1 MSSLAEAS
9 QRRRQNLNPLAT
21 QLGPPPPQFQAPN
34 SAVTLSSPFHHQTTP
49 YTPASSGV
57 RQQQYNPQQWGGGGG
72 GQQQQTGYSPDNGRY
87 SPSPSDVVMQVQEPS
102 RQRGSMDI
110 NRDQPSSSR
119 PRGSMDIRDRD
130 QPSSS
135 HRPPPLNLEQAT
147 EAFPAIVAEQRP
159 PASRR
164 AVSASAI
171 GTPSGPSSRS
181 RNSSTSR
188 WEPGMPLPPPPP
200 GPPPQSGSRS
210 QSLSRPEGVDPVV
223 SPPTRRPA
231 PISTLGPVPPTPA
244 GWVDSPRMVPGTR
257 PRSPLPPGALH
268 LDTSSVSSSGHT
280 ESNSGSSSSG
290 LTRAH
295 AVRGEPKSI
304 RERRS
309 ESRSGKAVAIEEP
322 SNNPWAEAITPAD
335 IVVPPMTVLGR
346 RPTIAK
352 STPSSAR
359 SFHNDDTPNS
369 SRTPNNYQSQNT
381 PNSSRTLNHAT
392 PRLADIQQQ
401 QQPESRGSTPRPL
414 NSATRIE
421 APTPPFSPAQY
432 PSRNSYQGHNPN
444 IPPKSL
450 PTPPP
455 ISRRRAD
462 SSPRPI
468 SHILHTP
475 LKDQG
480 MPAPLSPKRA
490 PSRQSPSPAAGESFS
505 RAALQRHEHFIQRE
519 AAAATDEERIRL
531 FADFIVSESR
541 IRRELYT
548 SAIDA
553 MGSEVLEL
561 TRDLFRPYTHS
572 KRNSFGSHHSST
584 AEHKG
589 PGSLPPLQTGMI
601 DSAPSSA
608 SSMGSQ
614 GPGSRP
620 ESTWWTGYM
629 PSLSPIPSMSASQA
643 QEESSSRGRPSSRW
657 WEVGQS
663 GSGGSPTV
671 LERSKRESKYMG
683 MPRELRE
690 SLQWE
695 GNGNTTPSQLPQSSP
710 KAGPSNYAS
719 YGADEYPPEKTG
731 WHDEGPISP
740 PHQTPTNHYTHSPA
754 PPTPN
759 PRHLD
764 VSRLVTLPPPYPR
777 HHPAVNNNHP
787 DLTSIRTSVRQ
798 LSDFAPVEATKAAF
812 LASDAAARHAA
823 AAAAT
828 QRHQTL
834 RATIARD
841 VAGGSMTY
849 AAAAQAESDAAL
861 AEHEH
866 TKAAS
871 KASFEGFQGAVVA
884 PVNDLLM
891 ERVGTATALFAQL
904 RSELFDDARAQ
915 DPTATQ
921 EEGDEQP
928 ELLEKLTLLKW
939 IFEAREQLHG
949 ELYDLL
955 SDRNDRY
962 REMVIEP
969 YRLAGREDK
978 VGGAERFFA
987 DDAGKRRVE
996 FARGALG
1003 RTVEFMDVVEANVV
1017 RGVEVQ
1023 LSAFW
1028 DIAPGL
1034 RSILDKIPGIVTREF
1049 RVQIPAAEYDENP
1062 AYHEWPM
1069 QYLYSLL
1076 EHGGRSTYQFIES
1089 QTNLLCLLHE
1099 VKTAVTAA
1107 RARAQ
1112 EAERVAGGE
1121 GEGVVGGEVAREME
1135 AEGRALTEDLK
1146 EKVRC
1151 VEEQWESALGGELGE
1166 VKGRVRAFLEG
1177 EGGWE
1182 GMEGEA

>member
-21 QLGPPPPQFQAPN
+21 QLGPPPPQFQAPS
-34 SAVTLSSPFHHQTTP
+34 SAVTLSSPFHHQTP
-49 YTPASSGV
+49 YTPASGV
-57 RQQQYNPQQWGGGGG
+57 RQYNPQQWGGG
-72 GQQQQTGYSPDNGRY
+72 QTGYSPDNGRY
-87 SPSPSDVVMQVQEPS
+87 SPSPSDVVMAPAPPPYSPPRSHNPATGFSPLDSAVSASPLNRSSPGGAAYRPSPEVPAAAFPPPPPTSRTRSRDRAQPLLSHLGNVFHRKPTTPEVPESS
-102 RQRGSMDI
+102 RQRGSIDI
-110 NRDQPSSSR
+110 SRDQPSSSR
-119 PRGSMDIRDRD
+119 PRGSIDIRD

-135 HRPPPLNLEQAT
+135 HRPPPLNLEPTT
-147 EAFPAIVAEQRP
+147 EAFPVIVAEQRP

-171 GTPSGPSSRS
+171 GTPTGPGSRS

-200 GPPPQSGSRS
+200 GPPPQSSSRS

-244 GWVDSPRMVPGTR
+244 GWVDSPRMVPGAR

-268 LDTSSVSSSGHT
+268 IDTSSVSSSGHT

-290 LTRAH
+290 LTRTR

-346 RPTIAK
+346 RPTVTK
-352 STPSSAR
+352 SNPSSAR
-359 SFHNDDTPNS
+359 SFHNQDTPNS
-369 SRTPNNYQSQNT
+369 SRTPSYQSQDT

-392 PRLADIQQQ
+392 PRLADMQQL
-401 QQPESRGSTPRPL
+401 ESRGSTPRPL
-414 NSATRIE
+414 NSAKRTE

-490 PSRQSPSPAAGESFS
+490 PSRQSPSPVAESFS
-505 RAALQRHEHFIQRE
+505 RAALQRHEQFIQRE
-519 AAAATDEERIRL
+519 ASAVTDEERIRL

-572 KRNSFGSHHSST
+572 KRSSFGSHSS
-584 AEHKG
+584 APEHKG
-589 PGSLPPLQTGMI
+589 PGSLPPLQTGPI

-608 SSMGSQ
+608 SSMGSA

-683 MPRELRE
+683 MPKELRE
-690 SLQWE
+690 SLQWD
-695 GNGNTTPSQLPQSSP
+695 GNTTPSQLPQSSP

-740 PHQTPTNHYTHSPA
+740 PHKTPT
-754 PPTPN
+754 
-759 PRHLD
+759 
-764 VSRLVTLPPPYPR
+764 
-777 HHPAVNNNHP
+777 
-787 DLTSIRTSVRQ
+787 
-798 LSDFAPVEATKAAF
+798 
-812 LASDAAARHAA
+812 
-823 AAAAT
+823 
-828 QRHQTL
+828 
-834 RATIARD
+834 
-841 VAGGSMTY
+841 
-849 AAAAQAESDAAL
+849 
-861 AEHEH
+861 
-866 TKAAS
+866 
-871 KASFEGFQGAVVA
+871 
-884 PVNDLLM
+884 
-891 ERVGTATALFAQL
+891 
-904 RSELFDDARAQ
+904 
-915 DPTATQ
+915 
-921 EEGDEQP
+921 
-928 ELLEKLTLLKW
+928 
-939 IFEAREQLHG
+939 
-949 ELYDLL
+949 
-955 SDRNDRY
+955 
-962 REMVIEP
+962 
-969 YRLAGREDK
+969 
-978 VGGAERFFA
+978 
-987 DDAGKRRVE
+987 
-996 FARGALG
+996 
-1003 RTVEFMDVVEANVV
+1003 
-1017 RGVEVQ
+1017 
-1023 LSAFW
+1023 
-1028 DIAPGL
+1028 
-1034 RSILDKIPGIVTREF
+1034 
-1049 RVQIPAAEYDENP
+1049 
-1062 AYHEWPM
+1062 
-1069 QYLYSLL
+1069 
-1076 EHGGRSTYQFIES
+1076 
-1089 QTNLLCLLHE
+1089 
-1099 VKTAVTAA
+1099 
-1107 RARAQ
+1107 
-1112 EAERVAGGE
+1112 
-1121 GEGVVGGEVAREME
+1121 
-1135 AEGRALTEDLK
+1135 
-1146 EKVRC
+1146 
-1151 VEEQWESALGGELGE
+1151 
-1166 VKGRVRAFLEG
+1166 
-1177 EGGWE
+1177 
-1182 GMEGEA
+1182 

>member
-1 MSSLAEAS
+1 
-9 QRRRQNLNPLAT
+9 
-21 QLGPPPPQFQAPN
+21 
-34 SAVTLSSPFHHQTTP
+34 
-49 YTPASSGV
+49 
-57 RQQQYNPQQWGGGGG
+57 
-72 GQQQQTGYSPDNGRY
+72 
-87 SPSPSDVVMQVQEPS
+87 
-102 RQRGSMDI
+102 
-110 NRDQPSSSR
+110 
-119 PRGSMDIRDRD
+119 
-130 QPSSS
+130 
-135 HRPPPLNLEQAT
+135 
-147 EAFPAIVAEQRP
+147 
-159 PASRR
+159 
-164 AVSASAI
+164 
-171 GTPSGPSSRS
+171 
-181 RNSSTSR
+181 
-188 WEPGMPLPPPPP
+188 
-200 GPPPQSGSRS
+200 
-210 QSLSRPEGVDPVV
+210 
-223 SPPTRRPA
+223 
-231 PISTLGPVPPTPA
+231 
-244 GWVDSPRMVPGTR
+244 
-257 PRSPLPPGALH
+257 
-268 LDTSSVSSSGHT
+268 
-280 ESNSGSSSSG
+280 
-290 LTRAH
+290 
-295 AVRGEPKSI
+295 
-304 RERRS
+304 
-309 ESRSGKAVAIEEP
+309 
-322 SNNPWAEAITPAD
+322 
-335 IVVPPMTVLGR
+335 
-346 RPTIAK
+346 
-352 STPSSAR
+352 
-359 SFHNDDTPNS
+359 
-369 SRTPNNYQSQNT
+369 
-381 PNSSRTLNHAT
+381 
-392 PRLADIQQQ
+392 
-401 QQPESRGSTPRPL
+401 
-414 NSATRIE
+414 
-421 APTPPFSPAQY
+421 
-432 PSRNSYQGHNPN
+432 
-444 IPPKSL
+444 
-450 PTPPP
+450 
-455 ISRRRAD
+455 
-462 SSPRPI
+462 
-468 SHILHTP
+468 
-475 LKDQG
+475 

-490 PSRQSPSPAAGESFS
+490 SSRQPPSPAAESFG
-505 RAALQRHEHFIQRE
+505 RAALQRHEQFILRE
-519 AAAATDEERIRL
+519 ASAATDEERIRL

-561 TRDLFRPYTHS
+561 TRDLFRPYTNS
-572 KRNSFGSHHSST
+572 KRNSFGSHSST
-584 AEHKG
+584 TEHKG

-740 PHQTPTNHYTHSPA
+740 PDKTPTNHFNHSPA

-787 DLTSIRTSVRQ
+787 VLTEIRTSVRQ
-798 LSDFAPVEATKAAF
+798 LSNFTDVEATKATF
-812 LASDAAARHAA
+812 LTDDEQARHAA

-828 QRHQTL
+828 QRRQAL

-841 VAGGSMTY
+841 IEAGSMTY
-849 AAAAQAESDAAL
+849 ADAAK
-861 AEHEH
+861 AEEDATAAEKEH
-866 TKAAS
+866 TKATS
-871 KASFEGFQGAVVA
+871 KASFERFQAAVVA

-891 ERVGTATALFAQL
+891 ERVNTATTLFTQL
-904 RSELFDDARAQ
+904 RSQLFDDARAQ

-939 IFEAREQLHG
+939 IFEAREQLHA

-962 REMVIEP
+962 RDIVIEP
-969 YRLAGREDK
+969 YKLAGREDK
-978 VGGAERFFA
+978 VVGAERFFA

-996 FARGALG
+996 FAQGALG
-1003 RTVEFMDVVEANVV
+1003 RTMEFMDVVEANVV

-1049 RVQIPAAEYDENP
+1049 RVQIPAGEYDENP

-1112 EAERVAGGE
+1112 ESERVAGGE
-1121 GEGVVGGEVAREME
+1121 EAEAVRVEVAEESE
-1135 AEGRALTEDLK
+1135 AEGRTLTDDLK

-1151 VEEQWESALGGELGE
+1151 VEEQWESALGGELGQ
-1166 VKGRVRAFLEG
+1166 VKGRVRAFLEMD
-1177 EGGWE
+1177 GGWE